1 MREHDATYRD
11 RGFEI
16 IGVSCDGAQE
26 AVEEFVARENI
37 PCMARYR
44 AMPRCGKCPASRRPR
59 KNGLVV
65 RCGFDA
71 GEALSLS
78 SHDASRVERVSE
90 NVTRT
95 DIVFV
100 VHPSSSNMR

>member
-1 MREHDATYRD
+1 VSPRLTLEPRPAQFASEQPLFVVDAAGLRVPLAATL
-11 RGFEI
+11 
-16 IGVSCDGAQE
+16 GA
-26 AVEEFVARENI
+26 AGTVNG
-37 PCMARYR
+37 
-44 AMPRCGKCPASRRPR
+44 PRCGKCPASRKPR

-71 GEALSLS
+71 GGSLSLS
-78 SHDASRVERVSE
+78 SHDAGRVERVSE